1 MPVSGVSGTMTT
13 MRQLNISAAR
23 EGNAS
28 IKRAMEETKAAFGT
42 TYLGGET
49 KIGTG
54 ELNRT
59 NNEIENLGIRDIEKI
74 MQQDDKYES
83 SNFGTAPAISPSGML
98 NDYAPSK

>member
-1 MPVSGVSGTMTT
+1 MTT
-13 MRQLNISAAR
+13 MRQLNINATR

-28 IKRAMEETKAAFGT
+28 MDETKAAFGT

-83 SNFGTAPAISPSGML
+83 SNFGTAPAISPSGIL

>member
-1 MPVSGVSGTMTT
+1 MPVSGVNGVMTT
-13 MRQLNISAAR
+13 MRQLNLQAAR
-23 EGNAS
+23 EGQAVV
-28 IKRAMEETKAAFGT
+28 KEAMDETKAAFGT

-83 SNFGTAPAISPSGML
+83 SNLGNAPAIRPSGIL
-98 NDYAPSK
+98 NDYAPK

>member
-13 MRQLNISAAR
+13 MRQLNINATR
-23 EGNAS
+23 EASAS
-28 IKRAMEETKAAFGT
+28 IKQTMDETKAAFGT

-83 SNFGTAPAISPSGML
+83 SNLGNAPAISPAGIL
-98 NDYAPSK
+98 NDLAPQ